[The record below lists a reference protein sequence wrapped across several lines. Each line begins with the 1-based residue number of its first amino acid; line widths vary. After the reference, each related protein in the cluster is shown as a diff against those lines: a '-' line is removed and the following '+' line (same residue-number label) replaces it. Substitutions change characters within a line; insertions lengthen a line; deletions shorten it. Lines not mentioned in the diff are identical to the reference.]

1 MVWVGADAPS
11 RRSFSLPSVD
21 RQRLR
26 LRAGSMLGTLG
37 LAGSARHSGSCRH
50 ATLSV
55 EEMMK
60 GDNDHGADAVLLGD
74 DAAKRPLKPRTP
86 TLTPP
91 NEPEVINAWELMAG
105 LEDDEPTPR
114 APYKNLLLDEP
125 PHEFVLEAP
134 PLPQWMQAD
143 MDIPVALDFDPEVL
157 SGFREALEGTTPS
170 PEPAVVSSA
179 EDETPREQE
188 PQNRKGADACDM
200 PMSPPSPEP
209 AVVSSA
215 EDETPTREQE
225 RKDRKDADACDM
237 PMSPPSPEPA
247 AVVVSSAEDKTPR
260 EQERKDRK
268 DADACVMPMSPATGD
283 MPPELS
289 GLVRARIIAFQ
300 ERIER
305 RRTKGR
311 DAKLSP
317 LWPPGGER
325 KAVVY
330 FTSLRGVRKTFVDCC
345 AVRSILRSY
354 GVRLDE
360 RDVSMH
366 AVFKAELADLLGPG
380 FAGAALPRVFIDGQ
394 YLGGAEDVHFLHEAG
409 ELGRALEG
417 CEAAPSRKLGY
428 MEACAACG
436 DVRFVPC
443 ETCYGSCKIFVEDD
457 DADDRYHDVGEFRRC
472 SDCNENGLVRCP
484 VCCC

>member
-1 MVWVGADAPS
+1 MVWVGADARA

-26 LRAGSMLGTLG
+26 LRAVSMLGTLG

-60 GDNDHGADAVLLGD
+60 GDNDHAGDAVLLAD
-74 DAAKRPLKPRTP
+74 DAAKRPLKLRTP

-105 LEDDEPTPR
+105 LEDDVPTPR
-114 APYKNLLLDEP
+114 ATYKSLPLDESP
-125 PHEFVLEAP
+125 QEFVLEAQ

-143 MDIPVALDFDPEVL
+143 MDMPVALDFDPEVL
-157 SGFREALEGTTPS
+157 SGFREALEGTPPS
-170 PEPAVVSSA
+170 SEPAVVSTA

-188 PQNRKGADACDM
+188 
-200 PMSPPSPEP
+200 
-209 AVVSSA
+209 
-215 EDETPTREQE
+215 
-225 RKDRKDADACDM
+225 RKDRNDADACDM
-237 PMSPPSPEPA
+237 PMSP
-247 AVVVSSAEDKTPR
+247 
-260 EQERKDRK
+260 
-268 DADACVMPMSPATGD
+268 ATGD
-283 MPPELS
+283 MPELS

-300 ERIER
+300 EKIER
-305 RRTKGR
+305 RRSKGR
-311 DAKLSP
+311 DAKVSP

-366 AVFKAELADLLGPG
+366 AVFKAELAELLGPG
-380 FAGAALPRVFIDGQ
+380 FAGAALPRVFVDGQ

-417 CEAAPSRKLGY
+417 CEAAPLRKLGY

-457 DADDRYHDVGEFRRC
+457 DADDRYHDVGKFRRC
-472 SDCNENGLVRCP
+472 PDCNENGLVRCP

>member
-1 MVWVGADAPS
+1 MVWVGADARA

-26 LRAGSMLGTLG
+26 LRAVSMLGTLG

-55 EEMMK
+55 EEIMK
-60 GDNDHGADAVLLGD
+60 GDNDHAADAVLLAD
-74 DAAKRPLKPRTP
+74 DAAKRPLKLRTP

-105 LEDDEPTPR
+105 LEDDVPTPR
-114 APYKNLLLDEP
+114 ATYKSLPLDESP
-125 PHEFVLEAP
+125 QEFVLEAQ

-143 MDIPVALDFDPEVL
+143 MDMPVALDFDPEVL
-157 SGFREALEGTTPS
+157 SGFREALEGTPPS
-170 PEPAVVSSA
+170 SEPAVVSTA

-188 PQNRKGADACDM
+188 
-200 PMSPPSPEP
+200 
-209 AVVSSA
+209 
-215 EDETPTREQE
+215 
-225 RKDRKDADACDM
+225 RKDRNDADACDM
-237 PMSPPSPEPA
+237 PMSP
-247 AVVVSSAEDKTPR
+247 
-260 EQERKDRK
+260 
-268 DADACVMPMSPATGD
+268 ATGD
-283 MPPELS
+283 MPELS

-300 ERIER
+300 EKIER
-305 RRTKGR
+305 RRSKGR
-311 DAKLSP
+311 DAKVSP

-366 AVFKAELADLLGPG
+366 AVFKAELAELLGPG
-380 FAGAALPRVFIDGQ
+380 FAGAALPRVFVDGQ

-417 CEAAPSRKLGY
+417 CEAAPLRKLGY

-457 DADDRYHDVGEFRRC
+457 DADDRYHDVGKFRRC
-472 SDCNENGLVRCP
+472 PDCNENGLVRCP

>member
-1 MVWVGADAPS
+1 MVWVGADARA

-26 LRAGSMLGTLG
+26 LRAVSMLGTLG

-60 GDNDHGADAVLLGD
+60 GDNDHAGDAVLLAD
-74 DAAKRPLKPRTP
+74 DAAKRPLKLRTP

-105 LEDDEPTPR
+105 LEDDVPTPR
-114 APYKNLLLDEP
+114 ATYKSLPLDESP
-125 PHEFVLEAP
+125 QEFVLEAQ

-143 MDIPVALDFDPEVL
+143 MDMPVALDFDPEVL
-157 SGFREALEGTTPS
+157 SGFREALEGTPPS
-170 PEPAVVSSA
+170 SEPAVVSTA

-188 PQNRKGADACDM
+188 
-200 PMSPPSPEP
+200 
-209 AVVSSA
+209 
-215 EDETPTREQE
+215 
-225 RKDRKDADACDM
+225 RKDRNDADACDM
-237 PMSPPSPEPA
+237 PMSP
-247 AVVVSSAEDKTPR
+247 
-260 EQERKDRK
+260 
-268 DADACVMPMSPATGD
+268 ATGD
-283 MPPELS
+283 MPELS

-300 ERIER
+300 EKIER
-305 RRTKGR
+305 RRSKGR
-311 DAKLSP
+311 DAKVSP

-366 AVFKAELADLLGPG
+366 AVFKAELAELLGPG
-380 FAGAALPRVFIDGQ
+380 FAGAALPRVFVDGQ

-417 CEAAPSRKLGY
+417 CEAAPLRKLGY

-472 SDCNENGLVRCP
+472 PDCNENGLVRCP

>member
-1 MVWVGADAPS
+1 MVWVGADARA

-26 LRAGSMLGTLG
+26 LRAVSMLGTLG

-60 GDNDHGADAVLLGD
+60 GDNDHAGDAVLLAD
-74 DAAKRPLKPRTP
+74 DAAKRPLKLRTP

-105 LEDDEPTPR
+105 LEDDVPTPR
-114 APYKNLLLDEP
+114 ATYKSLPLDESP
-125 PHEFVLEAP
+125 QEFVLEAQ

-143 MDIPVALDFDPEVL
+143 MDMPVALDFDPEVL
-157 SGFREALEGTTPS
+157 SGFREALEGTPPS
-170 PEPAVVSSA
+170 SEPAVVSSA

-188 PQNRKGADACDM
+188 
-200 PMSPPSPEP
+200 
-209 AVVSSA
+209 
-215 EDETPTREQE
+215 
-225 RKDRKDADACDM
+225 RKDRNDADACDM
-237 PMSPPSPEPA
+237 PMSP
-247 AVVVSSAEDKTPR
+247 
-260 EQERKDRK
+260 
-268 DADACVMPMSPATGD
+268 ATGD
-283 MPPELS
+283 MPELS

-300 ERIER
+300 EKIER
-305 RRTKGR
+305 RRSKGR
-311 DAKLSP
+311 DAKVSP

-366 AVFKAELADLLGPG
+366 AVFKAELAELLGPG
-380 FAGAALPRVFIDGQ
+380 FAGAALPRVFVDGQ

-417 CEAAPSRKLGY
+417 CEAAPLRKLGY

-457 DADDRYHDVGEFRRC
+457 DADDRYHDVGKFRRC
-472 SDCNENGLVRCP
+472 PDCNENGLVRCP

>member
-1 MVWVGADAPS
+1 MGCTTSTEARRDMVWVGADPRA

-26 LRAGSMLGTLG
+26 SRAVSMLGNLG
-37 LAGSARHSGSCRH
+37 RTGSSRQPGSYRYY

-60 GDNDHGADAVLLGD
+60 GDSDGHAAEPVPRGE
-74 DAAKRPLKPRTP
+74 DAAKRPVKVKPRTP

-105 LEDDEPTPR
+105 LEDDEALTPR
-114 APYKNLLLDEP
+114 AAHKSLPLEESPQD
-125 PHEFVLEAP
+125 FVVEGA
-134 PLPQWMQAD
+134 A
-143 MDIPVALDFDPEVL
+143 AAA
-157 SGFREALEGTTPS
+157 ALEDTSPS
-170 PEPAVVSSA
+170 PTPAVVSSA
-179 EDETPREQE
+179 EDETPRQ
-188 PQNRKGADACDM
+188 
-200 PMSPPSPEP
+200 
-209 AVVSSA
+209 
-215 EDETPTREQE
+215 QE
-225 RKDRKDADACDM
+225 RKDTKKDADACDM
-237 PMSPPSPEPA
+237 A
-247 AVVVSSAEDKTPR
+247 
-260 EQERKDRK
+260 
-268 DADACVMPMSPATGD
+268 MPQATSD
-283 MPPELS
+283 MPELS
-289 GLVRARIIAFQ
+289 GIVRARINAFQ

-305 RRTKGR
+305 RRSKGR
-311 DAKLSP
+311 NAKVSP

-345 AVRSILRSY
+345 AVRSILRGY
-354 GVRLDE
+354 GVRVDE

-366 AVFKAELADLLGPG
+366 AMFKAELAELLGPG
-380 FAGAALPRVFIDGQ
+380 FAGATLPRVFVDGQ
-394 YLGGAEDVHFLHEAG
+394 YLGGAEDVHYMHEAG
-409 ELGRALEG
+409 ELGRALER
-417 CEAAPSRKLGY
+417 CEVAPPRKLGY

-457 DADDRYHDVGEFRRC
+457 DAGDRYNEVGEFRRC
-472 SDCNENGLVRCP
+472 PDCNENGLVRCP